1 MLSITRRELIAGALT
16 LFAGR
21 SQGTSTSRPVV
32 GALLNAAAAETSYT
46 WKRLVEDLRTLG
58 YVEGRTVRYST
69 RAVEDP
75 AGLSVPAGELV
86 KLSPKVIYAN
96 GDEAARAVAA
106 ASTSIPIVAMTDDH
120 IGA

>member
-1 MLSITRRELIAGALT
+1 MRMLSIGRRELIAGALT
-16 LFAGR
+16 LFTGR
-21 SQGTSTSRPVV
+21 ARGQAANRPVV
-32 GALLNAAAAETSYT
+32 GALLSVAAVETSYT

-58 YVEGRTVRYST
+58 YVEGRTVRYAT

-106 ASTSIPIVAMTDDH
+106 ASS
-120 IGA
+120 